1 LTRAAPRAPIVL
13 AHGLAGFSQIGVRR
27 LGIGNYFRGIPA
39 HLMAAGCRVVSA
51 EVPPLGSIAS
61 RARRLKDAIREAVGE
76 ERVHVIAH
84 SMGGLDARHM
94 ISRLGM
100 DAHVLTLTTIG
111 APHRGSPVADR
122 VFDLARRLRV
132 LDVLRRAGVEHDALV
147 DLRTE
152 TCARWNEE
160 TPDAPGV
167 RYLSIA
173 GVKRRVEMI
182 YGLRFT
188 HDVVAPLEGLND
200 GLVSARSAAW
210 GEVLPRWDCDH
221 VNLIGWTGPRT
232 AALGYARDVR
242 PRYTRL
248 ARRLAGMETA

>member
-1 LTRAAPRAPIVL
+1 VNVPRAPVVL

-27 LGIGNYFRGIPA
+27 LRLASYFRGIPE
-39 HLMAAGCRVVSA
+39 HLGAIGCRVVSA
-51 EVPPLGSIAS
+51 EVPAIGSIEK
-61 RARRLKDAIREAVGE
+61 RALVLRDQIRAAAGG

-100 DAHVLTLTTIG
+100 HDQVIALVTLG

-122 VFDLARRLRV
+122 VFAAAKRLRV
-132 LDVLRRAGVEHDALV
+132 LEALRRTGVEHEAIA

-152 TCARWNEE
+152 ACARWNES

-167 RYLSIA
+167 RYFSIA
-173 GVKRRVEMI
+173 GVKPREQMM

-188 HDVVAPLEGLND
+188 HDVVAPLEGPND

-221 VNLIGWTGPRT
+221 VNLIGWTGPR
-232 AALGYARDVR
+232 ARVLGYARDVR
-242 PRYTRL
+242 PRFARIAGRL
-248 ARRLAGMETA
+248 AEMEDR